1 LNPAIN
7 LLGLWGSLRRA
18 ANSKAILMTL
28 REELAP
34 DISIEPFELGNLPLY
49 NADLE
54 GDALEPVQA
63 LKKAISRSE
72 GVLIVTP
79 EYNYGVPGV
88 LKNALDWASRPAY
101 RSVLK
106 DKHVAVISSSPSSTG
121 GARAQGQLKQTLS
134 AVLARTLPWPEVVIG
149 NVADKVREGRLVD
162 EASLRSALDIVRGLA
177 REIRGGASSSGGR

>member
-1 LNPAIN
+1 MNSSIH

-18 ANSKAILMTL
+18 AYSKAILMTL

-34 DISIEPFELGNLPLY
+34 EIFIEPFDVGSLPLY

-54 GDALEPVQA
+54 GDVLEPVRA
-63 LKKAISRSE
+63 LKAAISASQ

-101 RSVLK
+101 
-106 DKHVAVISSSPSSTG
+106 
-121 GARAQGQLKQTLS
+121 
-134 AVLARTLPWPEVVIG
+134 
-149 NVADKVREGRLVD
+149 
-162 EASLRSALDIVRGLA
+162 
-177 REIRGGASSSGGR
+177 